1 MDRLTMCLTTL
12 LTLNQFK
19 GLELNVAAHHIS
31 QFLPLRIQSTR
42 KEAKKK
48 KKKSMK
54 ISA

>member
-42 KEAKKK
+42 KVKKK
-48 KKKSMK
+48 KKKNQ
-54 ISA
+54 